1 MGEKFETIY
10 SDNPEL
16 LVKVDAEIYQA
27 LLNIYMSAV
36 AYLNAN
42 QITEYEDY
50 MDPTHDTL
58 VHAVLDMD
66 RLKKRKKK

>member
-27 LLNIYMSAV
+27 LLNIYVSAV

-50 MDPTHDTL
+50 RDSTLQMLFHD
-58 VHAVLDMD
+58 VQDMD
-66 RLKKRKKK
+66 KLKKRKKK